1 MKVLLLLMTSI
12 SMMVEGRQSRA
23 RLHQWDLLDLPS
35 MAKLGGPATLVCR
48 SPSPWFF
55 CVWEGPDR

>member
-1 MKVLLLLMTSI
+1 MKLLVLLVASLA
-12 SMMVEGRQSRA
+12 EGRQSS
-23 RLHQWDLLDLPS
+23 RLHQWDLLELPS
-35 MAKLGGPATLVCR
+35 VAKLAGPATLVCK

>member
-1 MKVLLLLMTSI
+1 MKLLLLLVASV
-12 SMMVEGRQSRA
+12 SMVEGRQSS